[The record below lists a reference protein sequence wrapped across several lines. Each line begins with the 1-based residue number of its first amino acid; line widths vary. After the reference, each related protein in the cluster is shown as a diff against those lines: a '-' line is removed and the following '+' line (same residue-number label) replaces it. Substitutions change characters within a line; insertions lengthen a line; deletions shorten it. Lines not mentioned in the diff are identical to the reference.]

1 MRPEYVEKRKRK
13 MRERRGNTFDWI
25 ESVVLSLVTC
35 VLVFIFAVRVVG
47 VEGTSMNKTLENGFS
62 VQ

>member
-13 MRERRGNTFDWI
+13 MRERRGTTFDWI

-35 VLVFIFAVRVVG
+35 VLVFIFAGRVVG
-47 VEGTSMNKTLENGFS
+47 VD
-62 VQ
+62 VPP